1 VDVAEAQRDLAQL
14 EALRPHIA
22 SLHTLI
28 GRAKDAE
35 MALSSAAIVT
45 ALEDCALLKRWA
57 RVSGLDALCRDR
69 SVRFSRRARA
79 TESPAQAA

>member
-45 ALEDCALLKRWA
+45 ALEDCALLK
-57 RVSGLDALCRDR
+57 ALGKGFWPGRPVPR
-69 SVRFSRRARA
+69 QVR
-79 TESPAQAA
+79 PLLAQGPRH